1 MSLKDHPGRSVE
13 AEREW
18 SDGKETVGR
27 RGARLGRL
35 PREGGDYSPWVGP
48 VGVTW
53 CKGLGQERREK
64 RDRGRTRSVRES
76 ATSLIKA
83 GNPTERSRVVVEGRC
98 HDQSIRSLLDLAVE
112 TSNKRLEIWIWPS
125 GARAGLAPEVWSGPP
140 LQEQYSDLR

>member
-1 MSLKDHPGRSVE
+1 M
-13 AEREW
+13 
-18 SDGKETVGR
+18 
-27 RGARLGRL
+27 
-35 PREGGDYSPWVGP
+35 
-48 VGVTW
+48 
-53 CKGLGQERREK
+53 
-64 RDRGRTRSVRES
+64 RES

-98 HDQSIRSLLDLAVE
+98 HDQSIRFLLDLAVE